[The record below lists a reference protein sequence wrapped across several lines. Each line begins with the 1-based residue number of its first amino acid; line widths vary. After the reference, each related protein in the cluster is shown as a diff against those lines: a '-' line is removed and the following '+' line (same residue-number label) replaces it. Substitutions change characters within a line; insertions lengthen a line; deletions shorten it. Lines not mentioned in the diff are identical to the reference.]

1 MIVKVVLLCIFHY
14 FISKFIQHIL
24 NYAFNV
30 HIVRECQYLLWRR
43 PSLPLSALLLC
54 RLDMLRRLCLCL
66 CLAPALHSPHLV
78 PSNTCTCPR
87 PPCTGH
93 PDSFDRHW
101 VSTVLQRIWGRQ
113 ASEWTARRIE
123 IEGPGS
129 TDLRGDDDLATGS
142 FISAAA
148 WAGSHSL
155 ALHSRP
161 ADRTLRLLMPHHV
174 PIAGPAV
181 CVLSW
186 RRDVNSGEKTIDPSI
201 LEQLSNF

>member
-14 FISKFIQHIL
+14 FISKFIQHIR

-78 PSNTCTCPR
+78 PSNTCTLHWTPWQFWPSLGLNR
-87 PPCTGH
+87 SATNLRAAGFWVN
-93 PDSFDRHW
+93 STQDRNRRARQYRSAGWWWSGYWQLHIR
-101 VSTVLQRIWGRQ
+101 SCLGRQ
-113 ASEWTARRIE
+113 SQPSPALQTCRQNTQTSHASSCPHRR
-123 IEGPGS
+123 S
-129 TDLRGDDDLATGS
+129 
-142 FISAAA
+142 
-148 WAGSHSL
+148 W
-155 ALHSRP
+155 SRRRP
-161 ADRTLRLLMPHHV
+161 
-174 PIAGPAV
+174 
-181 CVLSW
+181 VLSW
-186 RRDVNSGEKTIDPSI
+186 CRDVNSGEKTIDPSI